1 MCLPIAAHGRALGT
15 VSFMLMRPDRCFG
28 SADLALAQE
37 LANCVALHME
47 SSRLYREAERAIQ
60 ALEGHTQV
68 VSHELRNSLQAILL
82 TTNRMLR
89 TTHPGDPGSNL
100 WQPVLL
106 VQRLAGQ
113 MQRLINDLLDL
124 ESIAAGRLSLR
135 LGLCDASTIVKDAIE
150 MSGPLAAEKS
160 LQLEWSATG
169 SGVNVL
175 CDRDRVLQVFSNLL
189 RNAIAFTP
197 AGGTIRLRTENR
209 GAEQKFSVS
218 DTGTGIAE
226 DHLPFIFDRFWQA
239 QPGAHQGF
247 GLGLAISKGIVEA
260 HGGRIWA
267 ESSLEGGSTFSFTIP
282 VQLQLAD
289 QPETGVKE
297 ARQLNLWKS
306 TDDKREFRT
315 FRGTP
320 SPSLHIGT

>member
-1 MCLPIAAHGRALGT
+1 MCIPIALRGRTLGT
-15 VSFMLMRPDRCFG
+15 ISFMLMRPDRCFG

-37 LANCVALHME
+37 LASCVALHME
-47 SSRLYREAERAIQ
+47 SSRLYREAERAIH

-89 TTHPGDPGSNL
+89 STHSGDSGQNL

-135 LGLCDASTIVKDAIE
+135 VGLCDANAIVKDAIE
-150 MSGPLAAEKS
+150 MSGPMAAEKS
-160 LQLEWSATG
+160 LQLEWTATG
-169 SGVNVL
+169 CGVNVL

-189 RNAIAFTP
+189 RNAIAYTP
-197 AGGTIRLRTENR
+197 SGGIIRVRTENR

-267 ESSLEGGSTFSFTIP
+267 ESRLGSGSTFAFTIP
-282 VQLQLAD
+282 VQLQQAD
-289 QPETGVKE
+289 QPEIGVMDG
-297 ARQLNLWKS
+297 RQLNLWKS
-306 TDDKREFRT
+306 TDDKKEFRA
-315 FRGTP
+315 FRASPCLALSVGT
-320 SPSLHIGT
+320 